1 MLNGKAAISDLVDLE
16 ITGLLRLVGG
26 ASGVALY
33 MARTAA
39 GISKISIAN
48 DMPYE
53 TTLMPIPNLEIGGV
67 ILDASSSS
75 RPTIIVPQWLP
86 SVPDWALANAADGG
100 TAGAILAFGGAVNA
114 LLVGGAKEGTL
125 DIPNILDQADYSH
138 PRFVRGAAPA
148 SAMKACTTAV
158 ADGETLM
165 LFPPATGN
173 RPAKGVKLV
182 PAVSGAVFQ
191 YAPGDTT
198 LWAVYQ
204 EGGRQA
210 AILSSHGVA
219 LGSVKLVSF
228 DESLESVGYI
238 VPIVDEPIVAEF
250 DVDVR
255 DGVYFLLATTDA
267 APQLMLFDDTGAT
280 EKLDWPVNG
289 LGEGCRMTSPTVLAI
304 PAAST
309 LDNQAPAPAFLFA
322 FIEMADKGPVG
333 LRLGTIT
340 LAPADGHPPKG

>member
-1 MLNGKAAISDLVDLE
+1 MLNGKVAISDLVDLE

-26 ASGVALY
+26 ASGAALY

-39 GISKISIAN
+39 GISKIGIAN

-86 SVPDWALANAADGG
+86 AIPDWAVAGAADGG

-125 DIPNILDQADYSH
+125 DIPNMLDQADYSH

-148 SAMKACTTAV
+148 SAINARTTAI

-173 RPAKGVKLV
+173 RPAKGVKLI
-182 PAVSGAVFQ
+182 PAVSGVVFQ
-191 YAPGDTT
+191 HTAGDTT

-204 EGGRQA
+204 EGGKHA

-219 LGSVKLVSF
+219 LGSVKLTSF
-228 DESLESVGYI
+228 DESLKSAGYI

-280 EKLDWPVNG
+280 AKLDWPANG
-289 LGEGCRMTSPTVLAI
+289 LGEGCRMTSPTVLAF
-304 PAAST
+304 PAVPAVG
-309 LDNQAPAPAFLFA
+309 NQPPVPAFLFA
-322 FIEMADKGPVG
+322 FIEMADKGPLG
-333 LRLGTIT
+333 LRLGTVMV
-340 LAPADGHPPKG
+340 APSGDHLSKD

>member
-1 MLNGKAAISDLVDLE
+1 MLNGKVTISDLVDLE
-16 ITGLLRLVGG
+16 STGLLRLVGR
-26 ASGVALY
+26 ASGAALY

-75 RPTIIVPQWLP
+75 QPTIIIPQWLP
-86 SVPDWALANAADGG
+86 AAPDWAVAGAADGS

-114 LLVGGAKEGTL
+114 LLVGDAKEGTL

-148 SAMKACTTAV
+148 SAIKAYTTAV
-158 ADGETLM
+158 ANGDTLM
-165 LFPPATGN
+165 LFPPATVN
-173 RPAKGVKLV
+173 QPAKGIKLV
-182 PAVSGAVFQ
+182 PSISGVVFQ
-191 YAPGDTT
+191 HTASDNTV
-198 LWAVYQ
+198 WVVYQ
-204 EGGRQA
+204 EGRKQA

-219 LGSVKLVSF
+219 LGSVKLISF

-238 VPIVDEPIVAEF
+238 VPIIDEPIVAEF
-250 DVDVR
+250 DADVR
-255 DGVYFLLATTDA
+255 DGIYFLLATTDA
-267 APQLMLFDDTGAT
+267 APQLMLFDTTGAT
-280 EKLDWPVNG
+280 AKLDWPANS
-289 LGEGCRMTSPTVLAI
+289 LGERCRMTSPTVLAI
-304 PAAST
+304 PAVSPP
-309 LDNQAPAPAFLFA
+309 DNQASTPAFLFA

-333 LRLGTIT
+333 LRLGMVTF
-340 LAPADGHPPKG
+340 APAGGHPPEN